1 MAART
6 KARTLELFVVRL
18 HRLGCGIRHAP
29 WFTDT
34 GHTLALQPTTEQ
46 DNKTRTRIRASMSC
60 LGSTH
65 YPLYQ
70 RPLTS
75 TVPISDPSQ
84 SQCRVSK
91 MLLSTGSPSYFSISN
106 LPHSSKSNSSSSAT
120 PRGPYK
126 DMTIENI
133 AQSRVTKHGNVHAE
147 AGNRQVTKIDILPDD
162 VFLEIFYLCRVD
174 ESGRLIYP
182 TWNWHRLAQVCRR
195 WRYIISTPSRFEASL
210 YVWETCLGEPR
221 LQVCLSYRY
230 RLRFYMYSQPRQVS
244 YSRRRTKH
252 HCRFRGALVVYSISI
267 LTLRTHCRYCRP

>member
-1 MAART
+1 MVART
-6 KARTLELFVVRL
+6 KARTLELFVVLRL

-29 WFTDT
+29 WFADT

-46 DNKTRTRIRASMSC
+46 DNKTRTRIRASIIMALPS
-60 LGSTH
+60 
-65 YPLYQ
+65 
-70 RPLTS
+70 LT
-75 TVPISDPSQ
+75 
-84 SQCRVSK
+84 K

-106 LPHSSKSNSSSSAT
+106 FPHSSKSNSSSSAT

-133 AQSRVTKHGNVHAE
+133 AQSRVTKHGNVQAE
-147 AGNRQVTKIDILPDD
+147 AGNRQ
-162 VFLEIFYLCRVD
+162 IFHLCRVD
-174 ESGRLIYP
+174 ESGYLIYP

-230 RLRFYMYSQPRQVS
+230 RLRFYMYSQPRQV
-244 YSRRRTKH
+244 
-252 HCRFRGALVVYSISI
+252 FRGA
-267 LTLRTHCRYCRP
+267 